1 MLSTYLL
8 QAAISDAFK
17 TPEILRMFALAQ
29 PDHLRDRLG
38 VIERF
43 ECHDCECEQLST
55 SFQGLH
61 SGQDVQGSVH
71 PAEDGAAGGPHQ
83 AQGGAVGGGGEV
95 PGDPQLRVHAAVHH
109 RPGHHSHQGWTDQ
122 QQEIESI

>member
-38 VIERF
+38 VIERL
-43 ECHDCECEQLST
+43 E
-55 SFQGLH
+55 
-61 SGQDVQGSVH
+61 
-71 PAEDGAAGGPHQ
+71 
-83 AQGGAVGGGGEV
+83 
-95 PGDPQLRVHAAVHH
+95 
-109 RPGHHSHQGWTDQ
+109 
-122 QQEIESI
+122 